1 MVELTL
7 FYLIAFVMVAAACA
21 MITTK
26 DPAKAALFLALAFF
40 FCSFQWILLQ
50 AEFLALALIF
60 VYVGAVMT
68 LFLFVIMM
76 LNLNFSQLKPSFLRV
91 APVALV
97 LMMGLAWMMIHVIDA
112 SHLNLSPGAQVSS
125 LSNTEVLGQLL
136 YGPYLY
142 SFELAAIILLIA
154 IVGSISLVL
163 VGKRKSTKSQAM
175 NKQHSVTKQ
184 ERLRIIRSTDN
195 HRLSEE
201 S

>member
-7 FYLIAFVMVAAACA
+7 FYMIAFVMIASAGA
-21 MITTK
+21 MVITK

-97 LMMGLAWMMIHVIDA
+97 LMLGLAWMMVHVINS
-112 SHLNLSPGAQVSS
+112 SHLSLSPATQVSS
-125 LSNTEVLGQLL
+125 SSNTEILGQLL

-154 IVGSISLVL
+154 IVGSISLVF
-163 VGKRKSTKSQAM
+163 VGRRQSTKAQVM
-175 NKQHSVTKQ
+175 GKQHSVTKQ
-184 ERLRIIRSTDN
+184 ERLRIIRSSDN
-195 HRLSEE
+195 RRLSED